1 MKGANMTANTR
12 AAAALLVAMTAA
24 AALTSMTGSVVVVV
38 DAFRAGG
45 ACRRPA
51 PPLVRSDARRGTIL
65 RSSDPAGGDDD
76 VVVVASSSSSS
87 SSDDADVDDD
97 ADHPSNAIRSHRP
110 PPPPTPPAGRASDD
124 VADYRLNLNQRRIS
138 VEPRPGSTAPRTG
151 AIDVTMKFG
160 GSSLANSE
168 CIDRVT
174 RLIRDRMRPPSPH
187 PEEGGTTTKTKTDG
201 EGGDAAV
208 AHVEVPV
215 RPRAVVC
222 SAMGK
227 TTNALLT
234 AGEIALETGRVDIEA
249 LRTLHLGTCDDF
261 DLPEHTRRDVGR
273 LLDECQ
279 DMLNGV
285 RLLQELSPRS
295 LDQLVSYGERCSVRI
310 VAARLNQIGVPA
322 QAYDAWDVG
331 VFTDDN
337 FGDAKLLPSAI
348 ESIRERFERRVDP
361 DVVAVVTG
369 FIGHNLNDRI
379 TTLGRGG
386 SDLTATAIGSAL
398 KVHEIQV
405 WKDVDGILTAD
416 PRLVKNA
423 IPVARV
429 SYEEASELAYFGAQ
443 VLHPIAMQPALKAS
457 IPVRVKNSYN
467 PSAPGSVIDGV
478 GNPDR
483 LVTAITC
490 KRGVTLMDIRSLQML
505 GAYGFLGTVFA
516 DFEKNKVSVDVL
528 ASSEVSVSVTLD
540 KKQRNDDIKA
550 LCEDLSKFADV
561 ELHNNRAILTLI
573 ADVGRSSD
581 VLATVFRSFSANG
594 IKVEMMSQG
603 VSKVNISFVVKEDQ
617 IDDAILKL
625 HSCFFEGSCDAGM
638 IEGGQ
643 LF

>member
-1 MKGANMTANTR
+1 MNMTPNNNTR
-12 AAAALLVAMTAA
+12 VGVKAAHSFLLLMTAA
-24 AALTSMTGSVVVVV
+24 SLTFTSVVVVDV
-38 DAFRAGG
+38 HAFTPAHLHG
-45 ACRRPA
+45 RPA
-51 PPLVRSDARRGTIL
+51 SSSLAFEARRRIQRWTTIL
-65 RSSDPAGGDDD
+65 SSSSSESVGGEVEDDD
-76 VVVVASSSSSS
+76 VSDLPSKNLRYDRPTTTPSSSSSS
-87 SSDDADVDDD
+87 KRTSDV
-97 ADHPSNAIRSHRP
+97 
-110 PPPPTPPAGRASDD
+110 T
-124 VADYRLNLNQRRIS
+124 ADYRSNLNQRRIA

-151 AIDVTMKFG
+151 SIDVTMKFG

-174 RLIRDRMRPPSPH
+174 RLIRDRMRPPH
-187 PEEGGTTTKTKTDG
+187 PPTSETTTDEGDRMTVEG
-201 EGGDAAV
+201 EV
-208 AHVEVPV
+208 VEVPV

-234 AGEIALETGRVDIEA
+234 AGDVALETGRVDIEA

-261 DLPEHTRRDVGR
+261 ELPDHTRKEVEG

-322 QAYDAWDVG
+322 QAFDAWDVG
-331 VFTDDN
+331 VYTDDN
-337 FGDAKLLPSAI
+337 FGDAKLLPTAI
-348 ESIRERFERRVDP
+348 DSIRERFERRIDP

-369 FIGHNLNDRI
+369 FLGHNINGRI

-386 SDLTATAIGSAL
+386 SDLTATAIGAAL
-398 KVHEIQV
+398 KVDEIQV

-540 KKQRNDDIKA
+540 KKQRNDDIKS
-550 LCEDLSKFADV
+550 LCEDLSKVADV
-561 ELHNNRAILTLI
+561 ELHNDRAILTLI

-581 VLATVFRSFSANG
+581 VLATVFRSFSAHG
-594 IKVEMMSQG
+594 TKVEMMSQG
-603 VSKVNISFVVKEDQ
+603 ASKNNISFVVKEDE

-638 IEGGQ
+638 IEAGQ